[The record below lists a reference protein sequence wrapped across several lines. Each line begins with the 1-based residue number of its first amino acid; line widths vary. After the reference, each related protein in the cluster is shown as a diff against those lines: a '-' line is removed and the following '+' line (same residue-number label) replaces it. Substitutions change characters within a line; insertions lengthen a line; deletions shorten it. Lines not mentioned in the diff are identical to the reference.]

1 MDINMTTGS
10 LIGGV
15 ISLIFG
21 IIVAI
26 FPKILNY
33 LVAAFFIIAGI
44 AGIIYALL
52 I

>member
-1 MDINMTTGS
+1 MDISTTTWS
-10 LIGGV
+10 IIGGA

-21 IIVAI
+21 IVVAV

-44 AGIIYALL
+44 AGIIYALV